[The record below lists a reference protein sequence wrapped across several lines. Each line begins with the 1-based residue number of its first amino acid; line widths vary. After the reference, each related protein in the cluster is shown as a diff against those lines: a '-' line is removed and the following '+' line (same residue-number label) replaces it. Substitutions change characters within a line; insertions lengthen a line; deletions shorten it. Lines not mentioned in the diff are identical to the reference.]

1 MHGERKK
8 LIDENKRRLTQ
19 VVSSYAISVTKMCCV
34 LVSVV
39 IGICLSQRN
48 TRINIRNKLINDM
61 YKTYGKA
68 SILVAQI
75 DLIHNRFLTLQC
87 PDYMEEA
94 LSGHLPT
101 KFLSLTAK
109 P

>member
-19 VVSSYAISVTKMCCV
+19 VVSSY
-34 LVSVV
+34 
-39 IGICLSQRN
+39 
-48 TRINIRNKLINDM
+48 RNKLINDM

-101 KFLSLTAK
+101 R
-109 P
+109 